1 MKEILNAM
9 IYTVLTIMLALLIL
23 QDKLKNFLHPK
34 MFGYVIFLV
43 VGLLILAIYSWYT
56 IYTSRKTLDMTNC
69 HSLWPYMPFFFMI
82 LLIMLNP
89 SNLSAQVIENKMIST
104 VKSEIKSEIPVM
116 EFEVID
122 NKPKEGL
129 STQELNYML
138 SESEDNFIAWIER
151 VSENPHAY
159 VGERIVV
166 NGFVYKEEGFEDNNL
181 VVARLLV
188 NCCVADSMLVGF
200 FVQTEEALSYQKDTW
215 VQVEGIVGF
224 EDVYFEH
231 LEGYQETYIIKEGI
245 IREIIPYSQP
255 YVYMN

>member
-9 IYTVLTIMLALLIL
+9 IYTILTMLLALLIL

-34 MFGYVIFLV
+34 MFGYVFFLV
-43 VGLLILAIYSWYT
+43 IGLLILAIYNWYT
-56 IYTSRKTLDMTNC
+56 IYNSRKKLDMKNC
-69 HSLWPYMPFFFMI
+69 QSLWPYMPFFFMM
-82 LLIMLNP
+82 LLIILNP
-89 SNLSAQVIENKMIST
+89 TNLSAQVVENKMVST
-104 VKSEIKSEIPVM
+104 VRSEVKLE
-116 EFEVID
+116 ENTID
-122 NKPKEGL
+122 MA
-129 STQELNYML
+129 QDLNLML
-138 SESEDNFIAWIER
+138 SESEDNFIPWIER

-166 NGFVYKEEGFEDNNL
+166 NGFVYKEDGFEDDNL

-200 FVQTEEALSYQKDTW
+200 FVETEEALSFQKDTW

-231 LEGYQETYIIKEGI
+231 LEGYQETYVIKEGV
-245 IREIIPYSQP
+245 IREITPYSQP